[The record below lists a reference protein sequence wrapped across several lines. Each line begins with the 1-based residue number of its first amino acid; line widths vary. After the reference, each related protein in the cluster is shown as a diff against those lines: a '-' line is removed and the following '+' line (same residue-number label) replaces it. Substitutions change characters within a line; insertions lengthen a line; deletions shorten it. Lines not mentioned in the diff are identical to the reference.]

1 MRLTGLLVVVGLA
14 WMAAT
19 LPAQGAVTGVVYF
32 GEESPRFAF
41 SVRLSGVDISGI
53 PYRGETYFPE
63 ELDFDMD
70 LGYGAAAEYYITPSL
85 SLELAFDQV
94 VNEDT
99 YGDADTVDLSIKD
112 WAVSFKYTFVPERRL
127 RPYVLGGIDWFDTS
141 INYSYPESL
150 VSGDV
155 DSAWGWH
162 VGGGAEFRFTDDV
175 GLFAEVRYRVGSTD
189 VDTTVWYPTGA
200 WSSRNE
206 IEYDGFMGTVGVK
219 LYW

>member
-19 LPAQGAVTGVVYF
+19 LPAQGAVTGAVYF

-41 SVRLSGVDISGI
+41 SLRLSGVDISGI
-53 PYRGETYFPE
+53 PFRAGTYFPE
-63 ELDFDMD
+63 ELDFDRD
-70 LGYGAAAEYYITPSL
+70 LGYGGAAEYYITPAL

-94 VNEDT
+94 LNEDT
-99 YGDADTVDLSIKD
+99 YGGAQSVDLSIKD
-112 WAVSFKYTFVPERRL
+112 WAVSVKYTFLPTHRL

-141 INYSYPESL
+141 IDYSQPSAL
-150 VSGDV
+150 VTGSV

-162 VGGGAEFRFTDDV
+162 MGGGAEFRFTDDV

-206 IEYDGFMGTVGVK
+206 IEYDGLMGTVGVK